1 MRKNL
6 LILSLASLAFV
17 FLACSSKEP
26 NALEKRVQK
35 HISFQGV
42 EKQIVKEFNYKTN
55 SNGLLEFELVL
66 LSEDELK
73 LSYQISWKDEDGFTL
88 KTYQDGVFKDITLK
102 ENQEFLIQRV
112 ASDKDAS
119 DFRIILSE
127 K

>member
-1 MRKNL
+1 MRKIL
-6 LILSLASLAFV
+6 LILSLASLTFV

-26 NALEKRVQK
+26 SALEKRVQK

-42 EKQIVKEFNYKTN
+42 KKQIVKEFNYKTN

-112 ASDKDAS
+112 ASNKDAS